1 MQRFAK
7 VNFLSG
13 AHSYLQKPCS
23 LDHLLEALNSAYKKK
38 VMNKKKI
45 EQKTMNELLKV
56 YIYGSAR
63 DVMRRL
69 KEIDKEVIS

>member
-23 LDHLLEALNSAYKKK
+23 LDHLLEALNSASKEN

-56 YIYGSAR
+56 YIYSSAR

-69 KEIDKEVIS
+69 KEVDKEVIS